1 MPKENY
7 LPCLLQLFR
16 QYGYDG
22 ATLSKIAEATGL
34 GKASLYHHFPKGKA
48 EMAREALNQVNQWLE
63 TRLLRI
69 LNGPETAIAKFE
81 SMCQETGQFFN
92 QGQNSCLWAVFLM
105 EQSSD
110 DLFHDQISVAFSLWI
125 DAISK
130 VLITAGLD
138 QTLAK
143 ERGEDAMIAIQGA
156 LILSHGLKDFTLF
169 QRTLKQLPQQLCEG
183 IENFKIRLIT
193 T

>member
-1 MPKENY
+1 MSKQNHVPT
-7 LPCLLQLFR
+7 LLKLFR
-16 QYGYDG
+16 QYGYEG
-22 ATLSKIAEATGL
+22 LTLSKISQETGL

-69 LNGPETAIAKFE
+69 LDGPETAIAKFE

-130 VLITAGLD
+130 V
-138 QTLAK
+138 
-143 ERGEDAMIAIQGA
+143 
-156 LILSHGLKDFTLF
+156 
-169 QRTLKQLPQQLCEG
+169 
-183 IENFKIRLIT
+183 
-193 T
+193 